1 MTNLTKIKIGG
12 IVKITKEQAQAL
24 ENIDYD
30 QALQFGEIAGFP
42 HYLQIGDLGTTSCI
56 PDQGILLILSPTP
69 IPWSQDDDR
78 WIGDRVG
85 FQHADLLNA

>member
-1 MTNLTKIKIGG
+1 MTNLKKIQIGG

-24 ENIDYD
+24 NNIDYD
-30 QALQFGEIAGFP
+30 QALQFGDIAGFP
-42 HYLQIGDLGTTSCI
+42 HYLQIGDLGTTSCESSK
-56 PDQGILLILSPTP
+56 GILLILSSVP
-69 IPWSQDDDR
+69 IPWSQQDDR

>member
-1 MTNLTKIKIGG
+1 MTNLKKIKIGG

-24 ENIDYD
+24 SHIDYD
-30 QALQFGEIAGFP
+30 QALKFGDVAGFP
-42 HYLQIGDLGTTSCI
+42 HYLEIGDLGTTSCA
-56 PDQGILLILSPTP
+56 PSKGILLILSGAP

-85 FQHADLLNA
+85 FQHADLLK